1 MLRTT
6 VSNRIRVLSIYALK
20 HRTIRCYTT
29 IHLNQ
34 EITSLE
40 DLAKLKSLD
49 DVDPV
54 LVHKLIN
61 EKTSELNLKTEI
73 QRLRTLQEERE
84 NSMNSGR
91 PVKLGDFKRAGIM
104 FILMSSSVYLCWQL
118 LWWHLAYNDKE
129 IEMLDTVNSLEKKL
143 REEIKHNEIVSIPK
157 THESIKTAENT
168 KSWYSK
174 WW

>member
-1 MLRTT
+1 MLRIGISNKITT
-6 VSNRIRVLSIYALK
+6 LSINVLR
-20 HRTIRCYTT
+20 HGPVRCYSTT
-29 IHLNQ
+29 HLNQ

-40 DLAKLKSLD
+40 DLVKLKSLD

-54 LVHKLIN
+54 LVQKLIN
-61 EKTSELNLKTEI
+61 EKTSELNLKNEI
-73 QRLRTLQEERE
+73 KRLRTLQEERE
-84 NSMNSGR
+84 NSMTSGR
-91 PVKLGDFKRAGIM
+91 PVRLTDFKRAGIM
-104 FILMSSSVYLCWQL
+104 FILMSSSVYLGWQL

-143 REEIKHNEIVSIPK
+143 REEIKHNEIVDTPISQDNTEK
-157 THESIKTAENT
+157 FVNT